1 MTTSANSTVSADS
14 TGSGDSTENGGPI
27 VNTQAPLPELASV
40 LSPDALVTDRDVIDS
55 YSSDKALFCP
65 AGAALALVRAAN
77 IDDVAA
83 VMRFAAEHRVPVVT
97 QGARTGLSGAANA
110 VDGAILLNV
119 AKLDA
124 ILDIDEVDQT
134 CRVQPGVINQD
145 LKHALAEHG
154 LSYPPDPG
162 SVAIST
168 IGGNV
173 ATNAGGMCCVKYG
186 VTKDY
191 VRALTVVLADGTVT
205 TLGRQTAKGVAG
217 LDLAALFIGSEGT
230 LGVIV
235 EITLG
240 LKPLLALP
248 VTGVGIFPDME
259 SAGRTVSAY
268 MASGAAP
275 SMLELMD
282 GATVAMVNA
291 YGDFGLPDEAGAL
304 LLVQSDAPGASGVA
318 ELESFQTIAEEQGAS
333 EVFFSDDPADSELFV
348 AARRAVS
355 PALEKYVSTIGG
367 GELIDDVC
375 VPRSRLGEFFARL
388 AEIDARHTVEVSTAG
403 HAGDGN
409 MHPSVLF
416 DASDEASV
424 AEAKETFAEIMQL
437 GLDLGGTITGEH
449 GVGYLKRDW
458 LVRELDAGAR
468 SLQDGIKTAV
478 DPLGILNPG
487 KMLG

>member
-1 MTTSANSTVSADS
+1 VSTTVSTDPRL
-14 TGSGDSTENGGPI
+14 D
-27 VNTQAPLPELASV
+27 ELTSQ
-40 LSPDALVTDRDVIDS
+40 LSPGALVTDRDIIDS

-65 AGAALALVRAAN
+65 AGEALALVRAGG

-83 VMRFAAEHRVPVVT
+83 VMRFAAEHRTPVVT

-110 VDGAILLNV
+110 VDGALLLNL
-119 AKLDA
+119 AGLNE
-124 ILDIDEVDQT
+124 ILEINEVDQT

-145 LKHALAEHG
+145 LKTALASHG

-191 VRALTVVLADGTVT
+191 VRALTVVLADGNVT
-205 TLGRQTAKGVAG
+205 RLGRQTAKGVAG
-217 LDLAALFIGSEGT
+217 LDLAGLFVGSEGT

-240 LKPLLALP
+240 LTPLLAPP
-248 VTGVGIFPDME
+248 VTGVALFPDTE
-259 SAGRTVSAY
+259 SAGHTVTEF
-268 MASGAAP
+268 MAAGATP
-275 SMLELMD
+275 SLLEFID
-282 GATVAMVNA
+282 GPTVAMIND
-291 YGDFGLPDEAGAL
+291 YGDFGLPDGAGAL
-304 LLVQSDAPGASGVA
+304 LLIQSDAPGQAGVA
-318 ELESFQTIAEEQGAS
+318 ELEAFKAVAEAKGAD
-333 EVFFSDDPADSELFV
+333 EVFFSDDPADSEMFV

-355 PALEKYVSTIGG
+355 PAMEKHVSGLGG
-367 GELIDDVC
+367 GELVDDVC

-388 AEIDARHTVEVSTAG
+388 ADIDAKYTVEVATAG

-409 MHPSVLF
+409 MHPSVFF
-416 DASDEASV
+416 DVADEASV
-424 AEAKETFAEIMQL
+424 AEAKDAFAEIMQL

-449 GVGYLKRDW
+449 GIGYLKRDW
-458 LVRELDAGAR
+458 LVRELDADAQG
-468 SLQDGIKTAV
+468 LQSAIKASV

>member
-1 MTTSANSTVSADS
+1 MSAETTVGTELDGLAAELS
-14 TGSGDSTENGGPI
+14 SG
-27 VNTQAPLPELASV
+27 
-40 LSPDALVTDRDVIDS
+40 ALVTDRDVIDS

-65 AGAALALVRAAN
+65 AGTASALVRAADV
-77 IDDVAA
+77 DDVVA
-83 VMRFAAEHRVPVVT
+83 VMRFATAHRIPVVT

-110 VDGAILLNV
+110 TDGAILLNV
-119 AKLDA
+119 AKLNA
-124 ILDIDEVDQT
+124 IVDIDEVDQT

-145 LKHALAEHG
+145 LKTALAEHG

-186 VTKDY
+186 VTRDY
-191 VRALTVVLADGTVT
+191 VRGLTVVLADGTVT
-205 TLGRQTAKGVAG
+205 RLGRQTAKGVAG
-217 LDLAALFIGSEGT
+217 LDLAGLLVGSEGT

-240 LKPLLALP
+240 LKPLLAPP

-259 SAGRTVSAY
+259 SAGRTVTEF

-282 GATVAMVNA
+282 GGTVGMINA
-291 YGDFGLPDEAGAL
+291 YGDFGLPDGAGAL
-304 LLVQSDAPGASGVA
+304 LLVQSDAPGQAGVT
-318 ELESFQTIAEEQGAS
+318 ELESFEAIARAQGAD
-333 EVFFSDDPADSELFV
+333 EVFFSDDPADSEMLV

-355 PALEKYVSTIGG
+355 PAMEKYVSGLGG

-388 AEIDARHTVEVSTAG
+388 DEIAGRHSVEVSTAG

-416 DASDEASV
+416 DAHDPASV

-449 GVGYLKRDW
+449 GVGYLKKDW

-468 SLQDGIKTAV
+468 ALQTSIKAAV

>member
-1 MTTSANSTVSADS
+1 MTGNPRL
-14 TGSGDSTENGGPI
+14 E
-27 VNTQAPLPELASV
+27 ELEAR
-40 LSPDALVTDRDVIDS
+40 LSPGALVTDRDVIDS

-65 AGAALALVRAAN
+65 AGTALALVRAADV
-77 IDDVAA
+77 DDVVA
-83 VMRFAAEHRVPVVT
+83 VMRFATEHRIPVVT

-110 VDGAILLNV
+110 TDGALLLNV
-119 AKLDA
+119 AGLDA
-124 ILDIDEVDQT
+124 IVDIDEVNQT

-145 LKHALAEHG
+145 LKTALAGHG

-205 TLGRQTAKGVAG
+205 KLGRQTAKGVAG
-217 LDLAALFIGSEGT
+217 LDLAALFVGSEGT

-235 EITLG
+235 EITLA
-240 LKPLLALP
+240 LKPKLAPP

-259 SAGRTVSAY
+259 SAGHTVSAY

-282 GATVAMVNA
+282 GATVAMINA
-291 YGDFGLPDEAGAL
+291 FGDFGLPDDAGAL
-304 LLVQSDAPGASGVA
+304 LLVQSDAAGDSAVA
-318 ELESFQTIAEEQGAS
+318 ELESFQAIAEVQGAT
-333 EVFFSDDPADSELFV
+333 EVFFSDDPADSEMFV

-355 PALEKYVSTIGG
+355 PAMERYVAGIGG
-367 GELIDDVC
+367 GELVDDVC

-388 AEIDARHTVEVSTAG
+388 AVIEAKYQVEVATAG

-409 MHPSVLF
+409 VHPSVLF
-416 DASDEASV
+416 DTSDAASV
-424 AEAKETFAEIMQL
+424 AEAKEAFAEIMQL

-449 GVGYLKRDW
+449 GVGSLKRLW
-458 LVRELDAGAR
+458 LVRELDEGAR
-468 SLQDGIKTAV
+468 LLQAMIKESV

>member
-1 MTTSANSTVSADS
+1 MSAETTVGTELDGLAAELS
-14 TGSGDSTENGGPI
+14 SG
-27 VNTQAPLPELASV
+27 
-40 LSPDALVTDRDVIDS
+40 ALVTDRDVIDS

-65 AGAALALVRAAN
+65 AGTASALVRAADV
-77 IDDVAA
+77 DDVVA
-83 VMRFAAEHRVPVVT
+83 VMRFATAHRIPVVT

-110 VDGAILLNV
+110 TDGAILLNV
-119 AKLDA
+119 AKLNA
-124 ILDIDEVDQT
+124 IVDIDEVDQT

-145 LKHALAEHG
+145 LKTALAEHG

-186 VTKDY
+186 VTRDY
-191 VRALTVVLADGTVT
+191 VRGLTVVLADGTVT
-205 TLGRQTAKGVAG
+205 RLGRQTAKGVAG
-217 LDLAALFIGSEGT
+217 LDLAGLLVGSEGT

-240 LKPLLALP
+240 LKPLLAPP

-259 SAGRTVSAY
+259 SAGRTVTEF

-282 GATVAMVNA
+282 GATVGMINA
-291 YGDFGLPDEAGAL
+291 YGDFGLPDGAGAL
-304 LLVQSDAPGASGVA
+304 LLVQSDAPGQAGVT
-318 ELESFQTIAEEQGAS
+318 ELESFEAIARAQGAD
-333 EVFFSDDPADSELFV
+333 EVFFSDDPADSEMLV

-355 PALEKYVSTIGG
+355 PAMEKYVSGLGG

-388 AEIDARHTVEVSTAG
+388 DEIAGRHSVEVSTAG

-416 DASDEASV
+416 DAHDPASV

-449 GVGYLKRDW
+449 GVGYLKKDW

-468 SLQDGIKTAV
+468 ALQTSIKAAV

>member
-1 MTTSANSTVSADS
+1 MNPDDLSAR
-14 TGSGDSTENGGPI
+14 
-27 VNTQAPLPELASV
+27 
-40 LSPDALVTDRDVIDS
+40 LSPGALVTDADVIAAHAA
-55 YSSDKALFCP
+55 DKALFCP
-65 AGAALALVRAAN
+65 AGTASALVRARSV
-77 IDDVAA
+77 DDVVS
-83 VMRFAAEHRVPVVT
+83 VMRFATEHRIPVVT

-110 VDGAILLNV
+110 VDGCLLLNV
-119 AKLDA
+119 AGLNE
-124 ILDIDEVDQT
+124 ILDIDPVNQT
-134 CRVQPGVINQD
+134 CTVEPGVINQD
-145 LKHALAEHG
+145 LKSALAEHG

-191 VRALTVVLADGTVT
+191 VRSLIVVLPDGTLT
-205 TLGRQTAKGVAG
+205 RLGRVTAKGVAG
-217 LDLAALFIGSEGT
+217 LDMASLFIGSEGT

-240 LKPLLALP
+240 LKPLLSP
-248 VTGVGIFPDME
+248 PITGVGIFPSMAA
-259 SAGRTVSAY
+259 AGHTVTEFMS
-268 MASGAAP
+268 SGAAP
-275 SMLELMD
+275 SLLELID
-282 GATVAMVNA
+282 GPTVGMLNA
-291 YGDFGLPDEAGAL
+291 YGDFGLPDGAGAL
-304 LLVQSDAPGASGVA
+304 LLVQSDAPGAGGVA
-318 ELESFQTIAEEQGAS
+318 ELEAFKTIAEAQGAD
-333 EVFFSDDPADSELFV
+333 EVFFSDDPADSEMLV

-355 PALEKYVSTIGG
+355 PAMEKYANSLGG

-375 VPRSRLGEFFARL
+375 IPRSRLGEFFESL
-388 AEIDARHTVEVSTAG
+388 AAIDAEAGVEVATAG

-416 DASDEASV
+416 DASDEAQV
-424 AEAKETFAEIMQL
+424 AEAREVFASIMQL

-458 LVRELDAGAR
+458 LVRELDEGAR
-468 SLQDGIKTAV
+468 LLQVSLKEAV
-478 DPLGILNPG
+478 DPLGLLNPG

>member
-1 MTTSANSTVSADS
+1 MSVDAPETDAAVTDS
-14 TGSGDSTENGGPI
+14 LLG
-27 VNTQAPLPELASV
+27 ELAAE
-40 LSPDALVTDRDVIDS
+40 LSAEALVTDRDVIDAF
-55 YSSDKALFCP
+55 SSDKALFCP
-65 AGAALALVRAAN
+65 AGQAAALVRAGSV
-77 IDDVAA
+77 DDVAA
-83 VMRFAAEHRVPVVT
+83 VMRFATKHRIPVVT

-119 AKLDA
+119 AKLNA
-124 ILDIDEVDQT
+124 IIDIDEVNQT

-145 LKHALAEHG
+145 LKTALAGHG

-191 VRALTVVLADGTVT
+191 VRGMTVVLPDGTVT
-205 TLGRQTAKGVAG
+205 KLGRQTAKGVAG
-217 LDLAALFIGSEGT
+217 LDLAGLFVGSEGT

-235 EITLG
+235 EVTLG
-240 LKPLLALP
+240 LKSLLAAP
-248 VTGVGIFPDME
+248 VTGVAVFSDME
-259 SAGRTVSAY
+259 SAGRTVTEFMS
-268 MASGAAP
+268 SGAAP
-275 SMLELMD
+275 SLLELMD
-282 GATVAMVNA
+282 GATVGMINA
-291 YGDFGLPDEAGAL
+291 YGDFGLPDEVGAL
-304 LLVQSDAPGASGVA
+304 LLVQSDGPGQAGVA
-318 ELESFQTIAEEQGAS
+318 ELESFQAIAEAQGAA
-333 EVFFSDDPADSELFV
+333 EVFFSDDPADSEMFV

-355 PALEKYVSTIGG
+355 PAMEQYVAGLGG

-388 AEIDARHTVEVSTAG
+388 ADIAAAHTVEVATAG

-424 AEAKETFAEIMQL
+424 AEAKVTFAEIMQL

-449 GVGYLKRDW
+449 GVGYLKKDW
-458 LVRELDAGAR
+458 LGRELDAGAQA
-468 SLQDGIKTAV
+468 LQASIKSAV

>member
-1 MTTSANSTVSADS
+1 MSAETTVGTGLDGLAADLSA
-14 TGSGDSTENGGPI
+14 G
-27 VNTQAPLPELASV
+27 
-40 LSPDALVTDRDVIDS
+40 ALVTDRDVIES
-55 YSSDKALFCP
+55 YSADKALFCP
-65 AGAALALVRAAN
+65 AGEAPALVRAASV
-77 IDDVAA
+77 DDVVA
-83 VMRFAAEHRVPVVT
+83 VMRFATAHRIPVVT

-110 VDGAILLNV
+110 TDGAILLNV
-119 AKLDA
+119 AKLNA
-124 ILDIDEVDQT
+124 IVDINEVDQT

-186 VTKDY
+186 VTRDY
-191 VRALTVVLADGTVT
+191 VRGMTVVLADGTVAK
-205 TLGRQTAKGVAG
+205 LGRQTAKGVAG
-217 LDLAALFIGSEGT
+217 LDLAGLFVGSEGT

-240 LKPLLALP
+240 LKPLLAPP

-259 SAGRTVSAY
+259 SAGRTVTEF

-282 GATVAMVNA
+282 GATVGMINA
-291 YGDFGLPDEAGAL
+291 YGDFGLPDGAGAL
-304 LLVQSDAPGASGVA
+304 LIVQSDAPGQAGVA
-318 ELESFQTIAEEQGAS
+318 ELEAFESVAKGQGAD
-333 EVFFSDDPADSELFV
+333 EVFFSEDPADSEMLV

-355 PALEKYVSTIGG
+355 PAMEKYVSGIGG

-388 AEIDARHTVEVSTAG
+388 GEIAAAHTVEVSTAG

-416 DASDEASV
+416 DAQDPASV

-449 GVGYLKRDW
+449 GVGYLKKDW
-458 LVRELDAGAR
+458 LVRELDAGAQV
-468 SLQDGIKTAV
+468 LQSSIKASV

>member
-1 MTTSANSTVSADS
+1 MSAETTVGTELDGLAAELS
-14 TGSGDSTENGGPI
+14 SG
-27 VNTQAPLPELASV
+27 
-40 LSPDALVTDRDVIDS
+40 ALVTDRDVIDS

-65 AGAALALVRAAN
+65 AGTASALVRAADV
-77 IDDVAA
+77 DDVVA
-83 VMRFAAEHRVPVVT
+83 VMRFATAHRVPVVT

-110 VDGAILLNV
+110 TDGAILLNV
-119 AKLDA
+119 AKLNA
-124 ILDIDEVDQT
+124 IVDIDEVDQT

-145 LKHALAEHG
+145 LKTALAEHG

-186 VTKDY
+186 VTRDY
-191 VRALTVVLADGTVT
+191 VRGLTVVLADGTVT
-205 TLGRQTAKGVAG
+205 RLGRQTAKGVAG
-217 LDLAALFIGSEGT
+217 LDLAGLFVGSEGT

-240 LKPLLALP
+240 LKPLLAPP

-259 SAGRTVSAY
+259 SAGRTVTEF

-282 GATVAMVNA
+282 GGTVGMINA
-291 YGDFGLPDEAGAL
+291 YGDFGLPDGAGAL
-304 LLVQSDAPGASGVA
+304 LLVQSDAPGQAGVT
-318 ELESFQTIAEEQGAS
+318 ELESFEAIARAQGAD
-333 EVFFSDDPADSELFV
+333 EVFFSDDPADSEMLV

-355 PALEKYVSTIGG
+355 PAMEKYVSGLGG

-388 AEIDARHTVEVSTAG
+388 DEIAGRHSVEVSTAG

-416 DASDEASV
+416 DAHDPASV

-449 GVGYLKRDW
+449 GVGYLKKDW

-468 SLQDGIKTAV
+468 ALQTSIKAAV

>member
-1 MTTSANSTVSADS
+1 MSAETTVGTELDGLAAELS
-14 TGSGDSTENGGPI
+14 SG
-27 VNTQAPLPELASV
+27 
-40 LSPDALVTDRDVIDS
+40 ALVTDRDVIDS

-65 AGAALALVRAAN
+65 AGTASALVRAADV
-77 IDDVAA
+77 DDVVA
-83 VMRFAAEHRVPVVT
+83 VMRFATAHRIPVVT
-97 QGARTGLSGAANA
+97 QGSRTGLSGAANA
-110 VDGAILLNV
+110 TDGAILLNV
-119 AKLDA
+119 AKLNA
-124 ILDIDEVDQT
+124 IVDIDEVNQT

-145 LKHALAEHG
+145 LKTALAEHG

-186 VTKDY
+186 VTRDY
-191 VRALTVVLADGTVT
+191 VRGMTVVLADGTVT
-205 TLGRQTAKGVAG
+205 KLGRQTAKGVAG
-217 LDLAALFIGSEGT
+217 LDLAGLFVGSEGT

-240 LKPLLALP
+240 LKPLLAPP

-259 SAGRTVSAY
+259 SAGRTVTEF

-282 GATVAMVNA
+282 GATVGMINA
-291 YGDFGLPDEAGAL
+291 YGDFGLPDGAGAL
-304 LLVQSDAPGASGVA
+304 LLVQSDAPGQAGVT
-318 ELESFQTIAEEQGAS
+318 ELESFEAIASAQGAD
-333 EVFFSDDPADSELFV
+333 EVFFSDDPADSEMLV

-355 PALEKYVSTIGG
+355 PAMEKYVSGLGG

-388 AEIDARHTVEVSTAG
+388 DEIAGRHSVEVSTAG

-416 DASDEASV
+416 DAHDPASV

-449 GVGYLKRDW
+449 GVGYLKKDW

-468 SLQDGIKTAV
+468 ALQTSIKAAV

>member
-1 MTTSANSTVSADS
+1 MTTSAETTVGTDLDGLAAELS
-14 TGSGDSTENGGPI
+14 SG
-27 VNTQAPLPELASV
+27 
-40 LSPDALVTDRDVIDS
+40 ALVTDRDVIDS

-65 AGAALALVRAAN
+65 VGTASALVRAADV
-77 IDDVAA
+77 DDVVA
-83 VMRFAAEHRVPVVT
+83 VMRFATAHRIPVVT

-110 VDGAILLNV
+110 TDGAILLNL
-119 AKLDA
+119 AKLNA
-124 ILDIDEVDQT
+124 IVDIDAVNQT

-145 LKHALAEHG
+145 LKTALAEHG

-186 VTKDY
+186 VTRDY
-191 VRALTVVLADGTVT
+191 VRGLTVVLADGTVT
-205 TLGRQTAKGVAG
+205 RLGRQTAKGVAG
-217 LDLAALFIGSEGT
+217 LDLAGLFVGSEGT

-235 EITLG
+235 EITLE
-240 LKPLLALP
+240 LKPLVSLP

-259 SAGRTVSAY
+259 SAGHTVSEF

-282 GATVAMVNA
+282 GGTVGMINA
-291 YGDFGLPDEAGAL
+291 YGDFGLPDGVGAL
-304 LLVQSDAPGASGVA
+304 LLVQSDAPGQAGVT
-318 ELESFQTIAEEQGAS
+318 ELESFDAIATAQGAD
-333 EVFFSDDPADSELFV
+333 EVFFSDDPADSEMLV

-355 PALEKYVSTIGG
+355 PAMEKYVATIGG

-388 AEIDARHTVEVSTAG
+388 DEIAAAHSVEVSTAG

-416 DASDEASV
+416 DAHDPASV

-449 GVGYLKRDW
+449 GVGYLKKDW
-458 LVRELDAGAR
+458 LVRELDVGAQM
-468 SLQDGIKTAV
+468 LQSSIKSAV

>member
-1 MTTSANSTVSADS
+1 MSAETTVGTELDGLAAELS
-14 TGSGDSTENGGPI
+14 SG
-27 VNTQAPLPELASV
+27 
-40 LSPDALVTDRDVIDS
+40 ALVTDRDVIDS

-65 AGAALALVRAAN
+65 AGTASALVRAADV
-77 IDDVAA
+77 DDVVA
-83 VMRFAAEHRVPVVT
+83 VMRFATAHRIPVVT

-110 VDGAILLNV
+110 TDGAILLNV
-119 AKLDA
+119 AKLNA
-124 ILDIDEVDQT
+124 IVDIDEVDQT
-134 CRVQPGVINQD
+134 CRIQPGVINQD
-145 LKHALAEHG
+145 LKTALAEHG

-186 VTKDY
+186 VTRDY
-191 VRALTVVLADGTVT
+191 VRGLTVVLADGTVT
-205 TLGRQTAKGVAG
+205 RLGRQTAKGVAG
-217 LDLAALFIGSEGT
+217 LDLAGLFVGSEGT

-240 LKPLLALP
+240 LKPLLAPP

-259 SAGRTVSAY
+259 SAGRTVTEF

-282 GATVAMVNA
+282 GATVGMINA
-291 YGDFGLPDEAGAL
+291 YGDFGLPDGAGAL
-304 LLVQSDAPGASGVA
+304 LLVQSDAPGQAGVT
-318 ELESFQTIAEEQGAS
+318 ELESFEAIARAQGAD
-333 EVFFSDDPADSELFV
+333 EVFFSDDPADSEMLV

-355 PALEKYVSTIGG
+355 PAMEKYVSGLGG

-388 AEIDARHTVEVSTAG
+388 DEIAGRHSVEVSTAG

-416 DASDEASV
+416 DAHDPASV

-449 GVGYLKRDW
+449 GVGYLKKDW

-468 SLQDGIKTAV
+468 ALQTSIKAAV

>member
-1 MTTSANSTVSADS
+1 MTTSAETTVGTDLDGLAAELS
-14 TGSGDSTENGGPI
+14 SG
-27 VNTQAPLPELASV
+27 
-40 LSPDALVTDRDVIDS
+40 ALVADRDVIDS

-65 AGAALALVRAAN
+65 VGTASALVRAADV
-77 IDDVAA
+77 DDVVA
-83 VMRFAAEHRVPVVT
+83 VMRFATAHRIPVVT

-110 VDGAILLNV
+110 TDGAILLNV
-119 AKLDA
+119 AKLNA
-124 ILDIDEVDQT
+124 IVDIDAVNQT

-145 LKHALAEHG
+145 LKTALAEHG

-186 VTKDY
+186 VTRDY
-191 VRALTVVLADGTVT
+191 VRGLTVVLADGTVT
-205 TLGRQTAKGVAG
+205 RLGRQTAKGVAG
-217 LDLAALFIGSEGT
+217 LDLAGLFVGSEGT

-240 LKPLLALP
+240 LKPLLSLP

-259 SAGRTVSAY
+259 SAGHTVSAF

-282 GATVAMVNA
+282 GGTVGMINA
-291 YGDFGLPDEAGAL
+291 YGDFGLPDGAGAL
-304 LLVQSDAPGASGVA
+304 LLVQSDAPGQAGVT
-318 ELESFQTIAEEQGAS
+318 ELESFEAIARAQGAD
-333 EVFFSDDPADSELFV
+333 EVFFSDDPADSEMLV

-355 PALEKYVSTIGG
+355 PAMEKYVSGLGG

-388 AEIDARHTVEVSTAG
+388 DEIAAAHSVEVSTAG

-416 DASDEASV
+416 DAHDPASV

-449 GVGYLKRDW
+449 GVGYLKKDW
-458 LVRELDAGAR
+458 LVRELDVGAQM
-468 SLQDGIKTAV
+468 LQSSIKSAV

>member
-1 MTTSANSTVSADS
+1 MSAETTVGTELDGLAAELS
-14 TGSGDSTENGGPI
+14 SG
-27 VNTQAPLPELASV
+27 
-40 LSPDALVTDRDVIDS
+40 ALVTDRDVIDS

-65 AGAALALVRAAN
+65 AGTASAFVRAADV
-77 IDDVAA
+77 DDVVA
-83 VMRFAAEHRVPVVT
+83 VMRFATAHRIPVVT

-110 VDGAILLNV
+110 TDGAILLNV
-119 AKLDA
+119 AKLNA
-124 ILDIDEVDQT
+124 IVDIDEVDQT
-134 CRVQPGVINQD
+134 CRIQPGVINQD
-145 LKHALAEHG
+145 LKTALAEHG

-186 VTKDY
+186 VTRDY
-191 VRALTVVLADGTVT
+191 VRGLTVVLADGTVT
-205 TLGRQTAKGVAG
+205 RLGRQTAKGVAG
-217 LDLAALFIGSEGT
+217 LDLAGLFVGSEGT

-240 LKPLLALP
+240 LKPLLAPP

-259 SAGRTVSAY
+259 SAGRTVTEF

-282 GATVAMVNA
+282 GATVGMINA
-291 YGDFGLPDEAGAL
+291 YGDFGLPDGAGAL
-304 LLVQSDAPGASGVA
+304 LLVQSDAPGQAGVT
-318 ELESFQTIAEEQGAS
+318 ELESFEAIARAQGAD
-333 EVFFSDDPADSELFV
+333 EVFFSDDPADSEMLV

-355 PALEKYVSTIGG
+355 PAMEKYVSGLGG

-388 AEIDARHTVEVSTAG
+388 DEIAGRHSVEVSTAG

-416 DASDEASV
+416 DAHDPASV

-449 GVGYLKRDW
+449 GVGYLKKDW

-468 SLQDGIKTAV
+468 ALQTSIKAAV

>member
-1 MTTSANSTVSADS
+1 MSAETTVGTELDGLAAELS
-14 TGSGDSTENGGPI
+14 SG
-27 VNTQAPLPELASV
+27 
-40 LSPDALVTDRDVIDS
+40 ALVTDRDVIDS

-65 AGAALALVRAAN
+65 AGTASALVRAADV
-77 IDDVAA
+77 DDVVA
-83 VMRFAAEHRVPVVT
+83 VMRFATAHRIPVVT

-110 VDGAILLNV
+110 TDGAILLNV
-119 AKLDA
+119 AKLNA
-124 ILDIDEVDQT
+124 IVDIDEVDQT

-145 LKHALAEHG
+145 LKTALAEHG

-186 VTKDY
+186 VTRDY
-191 VRALTVVLADGTVT
+191 VRGLTVVLADGTVT
-205 TLGRQTAKGVAG
+205 RLGRQTAKGVAG
-217 LDLAALFIGSEGT
+217 LDLAGLLVGSEGT

-240 LKPLLALP
+240 LKPLLAPP

-259 SAGRTVSAY
+259 SAGRTVTEL

-282 GATVAMVNA
+282 GGTVGMINA
-291 YGDFGLPDEAGAL
+291 YGDFGLPDGAGAL
-304 LLVQSDAPGASGVA
+304 LLVQSDAPGQAGVT
-318 ELESFQTIAEEQGAS
+318 ELESFEAIARAQGAD
-333 EVFFSDDPADSELFV
+333 EVFFSDDPADSEMLV

-355 PALEKYVSTIGG
+355 PAMEKYVSGLGG

-388 AEIDARHTVEVSTAG
+388 DEIAGRHSVEVSTAG

-416 DASDEASV
+416 DAHDPASV

-449 GVGYLKRDW
+449 GVGYLKKDW

-468 SLQDGIKTAV
+468 ALQTSIKAAV

>member
-1 MTTSANSTVSADS
+1 VTTSAETAVGTDLDGLAAELS
-14 TGSGDSTENGGPI
+14 SG
-27 VNTQAPLPELASV
+27 
-40 LSPDALVTDRDVIDS
+40 ALVTDRDVIDS

-65 AGAALALVRAAN
+65 VGTASALVRAADV
-77 IDDVAA
+77 DDVVA
-83 VMRFAAEHRVPVVT
+83 VMRFATAHRIPVVT

-110 VDGAILLNV
+110 TDGAILLNV
-119 AKLDA
+119 AKLHA
-124 ILDIDEVDQT
+124 IIDIDEVDQT

-145 LKHALAEHG
+145 LKTALAEHG

-186 VTKDY
+186 VTRDY
-191 VRALTVVLADGTVT
+191 VRGMTVVLADGTVT
-205 TLGRQTAKGVAG
+205 RLGRQTAKGVAG
-217 LDLAALFIGSEGT
+217 LDLAGLFVGSEGT

-240 LKPLLALP
+240 LKPLLAPP

-259 SAGRTVSAY
+259 SAGRTVTEF

-282 GATVAMVNA
+282 GATVGMINA
-291 YGDFGLPDEAGAL
+291 YGDFGLPDGAGAL
-304 LLVQSDAPGASGVA
+304 LLVQSDAPGQAGVT
-318 ELESFQTIAEEQGAS
+318 ELESFEAIARAQGAD
-333 EVFFSDDPADSELFV
+333 EVFVSDDPADSEMLV

-355 PALEKYVSTIGG
+355 PAMEKYVSGLGG

-388 AEIDARHTVEVSTAG
+388 DEVAGRHSVEVSTAG

-416 DASDEASV
+416 DAHDPASV

-449 GVGYLKRDW
+449 GVGYLKKDW

-468 SLQDGIKTAV
+468 ALQTSIKAAV

>member
-1 MTTSANSTVSADS
+1 MSAETTVGTELDGLAAELS
-14 TGSGDSTENGGPI
+14 SG
-27 VNTQAPLPELASV
+27 
-40 LSPDALVTDRDVIDS
+40 ALVTDRDVIDS

-65 AGAALALVRAAN
+65 AGTASALVRAADV
-77 IDDVAA
+77 DDVVA
-83 VMRFAAEHRVPVVT
+83 VMRFATAHRIPVVT

-110 VDGAILLNV
+110 TDGAILLNV
-119 AKLDA
+119 AKLNA
-124 ILDIDEVDQT
+124 IVDIDEVDQT

-145 LKHALAEHG
+145 LKTALAEHG

-186 VTKDY
+186 VTRDY
-191 VRALTVVLADGTVT
+191 VRGLTVVLADGTVT
-205 TLGRQTAKGVAG
+205 KLGRQTAKGVAG
-217 LDLAALFIGSEGT
+217 LDLAGLFVGSEGT

-240 LKPLLALP
+240 LKPLLAPP

-259 SAGRTVSAY
+259 SAGRTVTEF

-282 GATVAMVNA
+282 GATVGMINA
-291 YGDFGLPDEAGAL
+291 YGDFGLPDRAGAL
-304 LLVQSDAPGASGVA
+304 LLVQSDAPGQAGVT
-318 ELESFQTIAEEQGAS
+318 ELESFEAIASAQGAD
-333 EVFFSDDPADSELFV
+333 EVFFSDDPADSEMLV

-355 PALEKYVSTIGG
+355 PAMEKYVSGLGG

-388 AEIDARHTVEVSTAG
+388 DEIAGRHSVEVSTAG

-416 DASDEASV
+416 DAHDPASV

-449 GVGYLKRDW
+449 GVGYLKKDW

-468 SLQDGIKTAV
+468 ALQTSIKAAV

>member
-1 MTTSANSTVSADS
+1 MSAETTVGTELDGLAAELS
-14 TGSGDSTENGGPI
+14 SG
-27 VNTQAPLPELASV
+27 
-40 LSPDALVTDRDVIDS
+40 ALVTDRDVIDS

-65 AGAALALVRAAN
+65 AGTASALVRAADV
-77 IDDVAA
+77 DDVVA
-83 VMRFAAEHRVPVVT
+83 VMRFATAHRIPVVT

-110 VDGAILLNV
+110 TDGAILLNV
-119 AKLDA
+119 AKLNA
-124 ILDIDEVDQT
+124 IVDIDEVDQT
-134 CRVQPGVINQD
+134 CRIQPGVINQD
-145 LKHALAEHG
+145 LKTALAEHG

-186 VTKDY
+186 VTRDY
-191 VRALTVVLADGTVT
+191 VRGLTVVLADGTVT
-205 TLGRQTAKGVAG
+205 RLGRQTAKGVAG
-217 LDLAALFIGSEGT
+217 LDLAGLFVGSEGT

-240 LKPLLALP
+240 LKPLLAPP

-259 SAGRTVSAY
+259 SAGRTVTEF

-282 GATVAMVNA
+282 GGTVGMINA
-291 YGDFGLPDEAGAL
+291 YGDFGLPDGAGAL
-304 LLVQSDAPGASGVA
+304 LLVQSDAPGQAGVT
-318 ELESFQTIAEEQGAS
+318 ELESFEAIAWAQGAD
-333 EVFFSDDPADSELFV
+333 EVFFSDDPADSEMLV

-355 PALEKYVSTIGG
+355 PAMEKYVSGLGG

-388 AEIDARHTVEVSTAG
+388 DEIAGGHSVEVSTAG

-416 DASDEASV
+416 DAHDPASV
-424 AEAKETFAEIMQL
+424 AEAKETFAAIMQL

-449 GVGYLKRDW
+449 GVGYLKKDW

-468 SLQDGIKTAV
+468 ALQTSIKAAV

>member
-1 MTTSANSTVSADS
+1 MSAETAVGTELDGLAAELS
-14 TGSGDSTENGGPI
+14 SG
-27 VNTQAPLPELASV
+27 
-40 LSPDALVTDRDVIDS
+40 ALVTDRDVIDS

-65 AGAALALVRAAN
+65 AGTASALVRAADV
-77 IDDVAA
+77 DDVVA
-83 VMRFAAEHRVPVVT
+83 VMRFATAHRIPVVT

-110 VDGAILLNV
+110 TDGAILLNV
-119 AKLDA
+119 AKLNA
-124 ILDIDEVDQT
+124 IVDIDEVDQT

-145 LKHALAEHG
+145 LKTALAEHG

-186 VTKDY
+186 VTRDY
-191 VRALTVVLADGTVT
+191 VRGLTVVLADGTVT
-205 TLGRQTAKGVAG
+205 RLGRQTAKGVAG
-217 LDLAALFIGSEGT
+217 LDLAGLFVGSEGT

-240 LKPLLALP
+240 LKPLLAPP

-259 SAGRTVSAY
+259 SAGRTVTEF

-282 GATVAMVNA
+282 GGTVGMINA
-291 YGDFGLPDEAGAL
+291 YGDFGLPDGAGAL
-304 LLVQSDAPGASGVA
+304 LLVQSDAPGQAGVT
-318 ELESFQTIAEEQGAS
+318 ELESFEAIARAQGAD
-333 EVFFSDDPADSELFV
+333 EVFFSDDPADSEMLV

-355 PALEKYVSTIGG
+355 PAMEKYVSGLGG

-388 AEIDARHTVEVSTAG
+388 DEIAGRHSVEVSTAG

-416 DASDEASV
+416 DAHDPASV

-449 GVGYLKRDW
+449 GVGYLKKDW

-468 SLQDGIKTAV
+468 ALQTSIKAAV

>member
-1 MTTSANSTVSADS
+1 MSAETTVGTELDGLAAELS
-14 TGSGDSTENGGPI
+14 SG
-27 VNTQAPLPELASV
+27 
-40 LSPDALVTDRDVIDS
+40 ALVTDRDVIDS

-65 AGAALALVRAAN
+65 AGTASALVRAADV
-77 IDDVAA
+77 DDVVA
-83 VMRFAAEHRVPVVT
+83 VMRFATAHRIPVVT

-110 VDGAILLNV
+110 TDGAILLNV
-119 AKLDA
+119 AKLNA
-124 ILDIDEVDQT
+124 IVDIDEVDQT

-145 LKHALAEHG
+145 LKTALAEHG

-186 VTKDY
+186 VTRDY
-191 VRALTVVLADGTVT
+191 VRGLTVVLADGTVT
-205 TLGRQTAKGVAG
+205 RLGRQTAKGVAG
-217 LDLAALFIGSEGT
+217 LDLAGLFVGSEGT

-240 LKPLLALP
+240 LKPLLAPP

-259 SAGRTVSAY
+259 SAGRTVTEF

-282 GATVAMVNA
+282 GATVGMINA
-291 YGDFGLPDEAGAL
+291 YGDFGLPDGAGAL
-304 LLVQSDAPGASGVA
+304 LLVQSDAPGQAGVT
-318 ELESFQTIAEEQGAS
+318 ELESFEAIARAQGAD
-333 EVFFSDDPADSELFV
+333 EVFFSDDPADSEMLV

-355 PALEKYVSTIGG
+355 PAMEKYVSGLGG

-388 AEIDARHTVEVSTAG
+388 DEIAGRHSVEVSTAG

-416 DASDEASV
+416 DAHDPASV

-449 GVGYLKRDW
+449 GVGYLKKDW
-458 LVRELDAGAR
+458 LVRELDAGAQA
-468 SLQDGIKTAV
+468 LQASIKAAV